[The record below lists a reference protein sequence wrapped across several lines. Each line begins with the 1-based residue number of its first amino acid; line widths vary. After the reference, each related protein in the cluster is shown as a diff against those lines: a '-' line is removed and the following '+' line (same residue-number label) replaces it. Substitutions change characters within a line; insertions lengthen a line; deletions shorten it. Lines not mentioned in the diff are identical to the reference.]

1 MWNSRPS
8 RAFTTSIFRRLHEYS
23 GPTGAILRGR
33 YVAAGHD
40 GEVLSGQT
48 TVPSDVVAELLA
60 NIFRI
65 KSVLDAVILVV
76 GLATALALVLVFAL
90 SLRLRQREIQTMFK
104 LGCSRMMT
112 ARLLGAEVLIILA
125 ASGLLTLLLRGVVEQ
140 FDETLVRALFI
151 R

>member
-1 MWNSRPS
+1 MIAVPRDQKAS
-8 RAFTTSIFRRLHEYS
+8 
-23 GPTGAILRGR
+23 AILRGR
-33 YVAAGHD
+33 YVAAGVD
-40 GEVLSGQT
+40 ADVLSGQIT
-48 TVPSDVVAELLA
+48 MPSDVVGELLA

-76 GLATALALVLVFAL
+76 GLATVLALVLVFAL

-112 ARLLGAEVLIILA
+112 ARLLGAEILIILV
-125 ASGLLTLLLRGVVEQ
+125 ASGVLTLLLLGVVSQ
-140 FDETLVRALFI
+140 FDEALVRALFI

>member
-1 MWNSRPS
+1 VIALPHDPKAS
-8 RAFTTSIFRRLHEYS
+8 
-23 GPTGAILRGR
+23 AILRGR
-33 YVAAGHD
+33 YVSAGD
-40 GEVLSGQT
+40 DSSSLSGQI

-76 GLATALALVLVFAL
+76 GLTTAMALVLVFAL

-104 LGCSRMMT
+104 LGCSRMTT
-112 ARLLGAEVLIILA
+112 ARLLGAEILIILA
-125 ASGLLTLLLRGVVEQ
+125 ASGVLTLVLLVVVER
-140 FDETLVRALFI
+140 FDEALVRTLFI